1 MFPKGWF
8 KWKCQTAWTPEVT
21 SNTNQLCTYEVF
33 IITTFWNNPSLTD
46 PVHDFSPPAIRQI
59 IAPVIKTDY
68 YLLLFLF
75 IYLFLLAAIRFH
87 RGERE
92 REKKKMWCTN
102 YRELP
107 PLVHKWMMY
116 PERSRGPTCAEIYI
130 VDGLIVPPAAP
141 SLIVM
146 SPSVVMRVSEAAAG
160 SQCV

>member
-1 MFPKGWF
+1 MEMSDSLNSRSHIKHEPAVHIWSFYYHHLLKQSFFNRSGSWLF
-8 KWKCQTAWTPEVT
+8 T
-21 SNTNQLCTYEVF
+21 SCHPTNNRACDQ
-33 IITTFWNNPSLTD
+33 N
-46 PVHDFSPPAIRQI
+46 R
-59 IAPVIKTDY
+59 
-68 YLLLFLF
+68 LLSSSFF
-75 IYLFLLAAIRFH
+75 IYLFIFTCCHQIPQR
-87 RGERE
+87 RERE
-92 REKKKMWCTN
+92 RKKNMWCTN